1 MCNLK
6 LKEMGLNI
14 KKLKEL
20 QKDLE
25 KKARQEMLE
34 NISDELINFV
44 LDEDISQDYRVE
56 KKRPVTQQSKRVIG
70 HWVKEGVIEGN
81 QNTDGGWYYFSKT
94 ESIWIDI
101 VTQLRE
107 FGLSLT
113 KIKLVREK
121 LFEEEVSNFRLIDF
135 ALMQTVLKET
145 YVMIVYPD
153 GSINLT
159 TLQLYSESVKTGALA
174 SHIVFSFSNLIY
186 NIFPDAELD
195 FLRNN
200 DNTLNLT
207 PDEMKLLYYLRTK
220 EYEEIRVKAKEGE
233 IYLIEAEKEYSISN
247 KIIDIIRNASYQDVM
262 IKVANN
268 KIVNIKAIEKAKPKK

>member
-1 MCNLK
+1 
-6 LKEMGLNI
+6 MGLNI
-14 KKLKEL
+14 KRLREL

-25 KKARQEMLE
+25 KKARQEMME
-34 NISDELINFV
+34 NISDELIKFV

-56 KKRPVTQQSKRVIG
+56 KRRPITQQSKRVIG
-70 HWVKEGVIEGN
+70 HWVKEGVIKGD
-81 QNTDGGWYYFSKT
+81 QNTEGGWYYFSKT

-113 KIKLVREK
+113 KIKLIREK
-121 LFEEEVSNFRLIDF
+121 LFEEEISNFRLIDF
-135 ALMQTVLKET
+135 ALMQTVLKEP

-153 GSINLT
+153 GIINLT
-159 TLQLYSESVKTGALA
+159 TLLLYSESVKTGVLT

-195 FLRNN
+195 FLKNN
-200 DNTLNLT
+200 DNSLNLST
-207 PDEMKLLYYLRTK
+207 NEMKLLYYLRTK

-233 IYLIEAEKEYSISN
+233 IYLIEAEKEYNIGD
-247 KIIDIIRNASYQDVM
+247 KIIDIIRNASYQDIM

-268 KIVNIKAIEKAKPKK
+268 KIVNIKAIEKAKP